1 MRIERVRVDGGAWD
15 RLARWAAAGLIVLA
29 VAGCGAVFDP
39 GGFRGQLD
47 AATGGT
53 SATDSAMAA
62 LNKGEYGRAEQL
74 ATTAVRF
81 NPQDPYASYVLAE
94 VYLNTGRPELARKQ
108 YESLVSLDAQQT
120 VVQGTGDAAKRV
132 TLASIARARLAQL
145 NPPPPTQMAGANEP
159 PLVAI
164 DDQGAGAEGAIIR
177 RFRTL
182 QRLLDQGLITR
193 DEFDQR
199 RAANLGAILPYLASP
214 PARDL
219 DLPAPAP
226 SEVVDRMKALVAAY
240 QGRSISAAQLQTERG
255 IILDSL
261 LPPATARRADAPP
274 AITGAVQAAE
284 VVGRLT
290 RYREV
295 GIIST
300 DEENKAR
307 KKVMDAL
314 GAYEAKV
321 AADQK
326 AAAGGKP
333 VGEGVRLGT
342 YGSEERAMQGWAA
355 LQKQF
360 PDQLGSLQP
369 VVEQVKLRRGGSV
382 WRLNAGPVADR
393 RAALAICRAINHRR
407 QTCAPTVLK

>member
-1 MRIERVRVDGGAWD
+1 MRLEGVVVSRTEGSLG
-15 RLARWAAAGLIVLA
+15 RWMAAGLVVLA
-29 VAGCGAVFDP
+29 LSGCGGVFDP

-53 SATDSAMAA
+53 STTDLALAA

-74 ATTAVRF
+74 ATSAVRF
-81 NPQDPYASYVLAE
+81 NPQDPYAAYVLAE

-108 YESLVSLDAQQT
+108 YEALVSLDAQQT
-120 VVQGTGDAAKRV
+120 VVQGSGDAAKRV
-132 TLASIARARLAQL
+132 TLVNIARARLAQL
-145 NPPPPTQMAGANEP
+145 NPPAPTQMASPADR

-164 DDQGAGAEGAIIR
+164 DEQGAGAEGAIIR

-182 QRLLDQGLITR
+182 QRLLDEGLITR

-199 RAANLGAILPYLASP
+199 RGANLGGDFPYLAPP

-219 DLPAPAP
+219 ELPAPAP
-226 SEVVDRMKALVAAY
+226 SEVVDRMKSLVVAY
-240 QGRSISAAQLQTERG
+240 QGRSIPAAQEQTERS
-255 IILDSL
+255 IILNSL
-261 LPPATARRADAPP
+261 LPPANVRRADAPKP
-274 AITGAVQAAE
+274 ITGAVQAAE

-295 GIIST
+295 GIISA

-307 KKVMDAL
+307 KKVMDARPPMGPSSRL
-314 GAYEAKV
+314 NRRPRQAVSQWARACGSAPTTARN
-321 AADQK
+321 A
-326 AAAGGKP
+326 P
-333 VGEGVRLGT
+333 CRVR
-342 YGSEERAMQGWAA
+342 RP
-355 LQKQF
+355 QKQF

-369 VVEQVKLRRGGSV
+369 LVDQVKLRRGGSV

-393 RAALAICRAINHRR
+393 KAALGICHAINRRR
-407 QTCAPTVLK
+407 QTCTPTVLK

>member
-1 MRIERVRVDGGAWD
+1 MRLEGVVVSRTEGSLG
-15 RLARWAAAGLIVLA
+15 RWMAAGLVVLA
-29 VAGCGAVFDP
+29 LSGCGGVFDP

-53 SATDSAMAA
+53 STTNSALAA

-74 ATTAVRF
+74 ATSAVRF
-81 NPQDPYASYVLAE
+81 NPQDPYAAYVLAE

-108 YESLVSLDAQQT
+108 YEALVSLDAQQT
-120 VVQGTGDAAKRV
+120 VVQGSGDAAKRV
-132 TLASIARARLAQL
+132 TLVNIARARLAQL
-145 NPPPPTQMAGANEP
+145 NPPAPTQMASPADR

-164 DDQGAGAEGAIIR
+164 DEQGAGAEGAIIR

-182 QRLLDQGLITR
+182 QRLLDEGLITR

-199 RAANLGAILPYLASP
+199 RGANLGAILPYLAPP

-219 DLPAPAP
+219 ELPAPAP
-226 SEVVDRMKALVAAY
+226 SEVVDRMKSLVVAY
-240 QGRSISAAQLQTERG
+240 QGRSISAAQQQTERS

-261 LPPATARRADAPP
+261 LPPANVRRADAPKP
-274 AITGAVQAAE
+274 ITGAVQAAE

-295 GIIST
+295 GIISA

-314 GAYEAKV
+314 AAHEAKI
-321 AADQK
+321 AAEQK

-342 YGSEERAMQGWAA
+342 YNSEERAMQGWAA

-369 VVEQVKLRRGGSV
+369 LVDQVKLRRGGSV

-393 RAALAICRAINHRR
+393 KAALGICHAINRRR
-407 QTCAPTVLK
+407 QTCTPTVLK